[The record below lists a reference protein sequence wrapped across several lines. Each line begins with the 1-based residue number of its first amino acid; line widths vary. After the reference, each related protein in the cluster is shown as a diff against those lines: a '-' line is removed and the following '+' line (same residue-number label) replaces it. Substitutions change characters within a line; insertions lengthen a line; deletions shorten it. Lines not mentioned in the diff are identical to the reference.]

1 MATDTLDQWRHIIE
15 QVLTDYAAIP
25 YSYGQV
31 KKETVFDR
39 AQDRYLILIVG
50 WEGHRYEHGC
60 TVHIDIINDKIWIQR
75 DGTEQGIALDLENA
89 GIPKQS
95 IVLGFK
101 PPEIR
106 PMTGYAVA

>member
-1 MATDTLDQWRHIIE
+1 MATDNLDQWRKSIE

-25 YSYGQV
+25 YSYSQV

-39 AQDRYLILIVG
+39 TQDRYLILIVG

-60 TVHIDIINDKIWIQR
+60 TVHIDIIDGKVWIQR
-75 DGTEQGIALDLENA
+75 DGTEDGIALDLENA
-89 GIPKQS
+89 GIPKTS

-101 PPEIR
+101 PPEVR

>member
-1 MATDTLDQWRHIIE
+1 MATDSLNHWRDIIE
-15 QVLTDYAAIP
+15 QVLTEYAAIP
-25 YSYGQV
+25 YSYSQV

-60 TVHIDIINDKIWIQR
+60 TVHIDIIDGKVWIQR
-75 DGTEQGIALDLENA
+75 DGTEDGIALDLENA
-89 GIPKQS
+89 GIPKTS

-101 PPEIR
+101 PPEVR
-106 PMTGYAVA
+106 PLTGYAIA

>member
-1 MATDTLDQWRHIIE
+1 MATDRLDIWRDIIE
-15 QVLTDYAAIP
+15 RVLTDYAAIP
-25 YSYGQV
+25 YSYSQV

-60 TVHIDIINDKIWIQR
+60 TIHIDIIDGKVWIQR
-75 DGTEQGIALDLENA
+75 DGTEDGIALELENA
-89 GIPKQS
+89 GIPKTS

-101 PPEIR
+101 PPEVR
-106 PMTGYAVA
+106 PMTGYAIA

>member
-1 MATDTLDQWRHIIE
+1 MDTLNLDPWRDAIE
-15 QVLTDYAAIP
+15 QVLRDYAAIP
-25 YSYGQV
+25 YSYSAV

-39 AQDRYLILIVG
+39 TQDRYLILIVG

-60 TVHIDIINDKIWIQR
+60 TFHIDIIGDKVWIHR
-75 DGTEQGIALDLENA
+75 DGTEEGIALDLEHA
-89 GIPKQS
+89 GIPKEH

-106 PMTGYAVA
+106 PITGYAVA